1 MHMLERARD
10 KGVRLMQGRVETIGT
25 TGGRVSAVT
34 VSGRTIATP
43 RVVNAAGP
51 FVARGGRLLGVE
63 LPGYCEEHAQIA
75 FADTPRAVARQ
86 APPLVWAGPGRG
98 GLA

>member
-51 FVARGGRLLGVE
+51 VLARGGRLLGGGP
-63 LPGYCEEHAQIA
+63 PGFRGQPAKTA
-75 FADTPRAVARQ
+75 VAAPLRAMPRA
-86 APPLVWAGPGRG
+86 APPPIWTDPVGGGR
-98 GLA
+98 